1 MDFSTLFRLE
11 ENLNL
16 DKKTLVFLRWIAILG
31 QIVSVNLVYF
41 YLDLKTNLQTF
52 GYFFITMK
60 FFYKNKSVGYIVVF
74 FYFKSPAL
82 LVTSNQDYCSETK
95 MKHRE

>member
-1 MDFSTLFRLE
+1 NKVTKFWVLL
-11 ENLNL
+11 
-16 DKKTLVFLRWIAILG
+16 
-31 QIVSVNLVYF
+31 
-41 YLDLKTNLQTF
+41 
-52 GYFFITMK
+52 ITMK

-82 LVTSNQDYCSETK
+82 LVTSNQDYCSETE